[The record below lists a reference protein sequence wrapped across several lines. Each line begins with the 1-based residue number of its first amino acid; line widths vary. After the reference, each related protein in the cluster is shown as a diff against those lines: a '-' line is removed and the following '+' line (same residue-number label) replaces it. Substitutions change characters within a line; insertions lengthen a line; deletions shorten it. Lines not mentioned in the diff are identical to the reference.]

1 MSRQVSPFAALTGVE
16 KQMKWLEYQSI
27 RLPYV
32 EANMDDF
39 PAPDIA
45 ASAPN
50 DPPKEASKNESASE
64 RPVVAEAEA
73 QLPQPPPEVPRVMAY
88 DQKPRHSQYDA
99 VIARMK
105 QASLQSQRFQS
116 LQITQQGH

>member
-32 EANMDDF
+32 EASMDAF
-39 PAPDIA
+39 PAPAAEKPTEKPKEDDKKEK
-45 ASAPN
+45 ASAQ
-50 DPPKEASKNESASE
+50 
-64 RPVVAEAEA
+64 PVVAEAEA
-73 QLPQPPPEVPRVMAY
+73 QRPQPPPEVPRVMLY
-88 DQKPRHSQYDA
+88 DQKTRHSQYDA

-116 LQITQQGH
+116 LQTAQQGH

>member
-32 EANMDDF
+32 EVNMDDF
-39 PAPDIA
+39 PAPGIA

-50 DPPKEASKNESASE
+50 EPPKEAPKSESTSE

-73 QLPQPPPEVPRVMAY
+73 QRPRPPEVPRVMPY

>member
-32 EANMDDF
+32 EASMDAF
-39 PAPDIA
+39 PAPADE
-45 ASAPN
+45 APTE
-50 DPPKEASKNESASE
+50 PPKEEGGKSASA
-64 RPVVAEAEA
+64 RPFVAEAEA
-73 QLPQPPPEVPRVMAY
+73 QRPQPPPEVPRVMLY
-88 DQKPRHSQYDA
+88 DQKTRHSQYDA

-116 LQITQQGH
+116 LQATQQGH

>member
-32 EANMDDF
+32 EASMDAIPT
-39 PAPDIA
+39 PADERP
-45 ASAPN
+45 S
-50 DPPKEASKNESASE
+50 DPPKKENKNSVQ
-64 RPVVAEAEA
+64 PVVAEAEA
-73 QLPQPPPEVPRVMAY
+73 RHPQPPPEVPRVMPY
-88 DQKPRHSQYDA
+88 EQKTRHTQYDA

-105 QASLQSQRFQS
+105 QAALQSQRFQS
-116 LQITQQGH
+116 LQSTQQGH

>member
-32 EANMDDF
+32 EASMDAF
-39 PAPDIA
+39 PAPAAEEKPAEQPKEDEKKEK
-45 ASAPN
+45 ASAQ
-50 DPPKEASKNESASE
+50 
-64 RPVVAEAEA
+64 PVVAEAEA
-73 QLPQPPPEVPRVMAY
+73 QRPQPPPEVPRVMLY
-88 DQKPRHSQYDA
+88 DQKTRHSQYDA

-105 QASLQSQRFQS
+105 QAALQSQHFRS
-116 LQITQQGH
+116 LQAAQQGH